1 MSAKLNFHFFFNL
14 QGIQLTNLMHIDL
27 QECDSITELPK
38 LCAPN
43 LKTLDLSSCTELV
56 IVHELCVTNLETLN
70 LSFCYKLVTVHE
82 SVGFLDRLRIWDLQY
97 CMSLQ
102 NLPNNLRLKSL
113 EGFNL
118 EHCSMLEKFPNI
130 HQEMKRLENLH
141 LSESGIRGL
150 PSSIGYLTQLT
161 GLWLKGCHNLRD
173 LPDSIYKLQMLEF
186 LSFDTAK
193 LRPPCNFFDGLSEYG
208 FPSLRELYIYECG
221 IELEFLM
228 KPSYFPVLKVLS
240 LFGTDIVSIPESLHR
255 FTMLECLD
263 IRSCKQLRQILRLP
277 QFIKRVDARGCTSL
291 DAQSSSRLL
300 NQVSLFQVIIKNKK

>member
-1 MSAKLNFHFFFNL
+1 MLAKQIFIFFFNL
-14 QGIQLTNLMHIDL
+14 QGIQLTNLKHIHL

-102 NLPNNLRLKSL
+102 NLPNNLKLKSL

-118 EHCSMLEKFPNI
+118 EHCSMLDKFPNI

-173 LPDSIYKLQMLEF
+173 LPNSIYKLQMLEF

-193 LRPPCNFFDGLSEYG
+193 LRPLCNFFDGLSEYG

-240 LFGTDIVSIPESLHR
+240 LSGTDIVSIPESLNR
-255 FTMLECLD
+255 FTTLESLSIRNCL
-263 IRSCKQLRQILRLP
+263 QLRQILGLP
-277 QFIKRVDARGCTSL
+277 QFIRNLDASHCRSL

-300 NQVSLFQVIIKNKK
+300 NQVSLFQVIIKNHK